1 MKRLVILLSL
11 ILCYSII
18 IAQNNSNM
26 SYTMEWEKVTALEKQ
41 SLPQSAANAVDKIL
55 QKAIADKNSPQVVKA
70 LIHKG
75 KYDIKID
82 SQNDSALF
90 NNLNEMLA
98 MSTDVVEKAVL
109 NSMLGELYM
118 MYYQNDQFVIN
129 QRTALEGFIPED
141 MKEWPRNLLY
151 DKVVEHLNA
160 SLNSRDELEKT
171 DVDKYEEV
179 VIMGGDSRRFYPTM
193 YDFLAKRAIDTYAYI
208 ITDEDLSVSLAKKNI
223 PEEKL
228 FSSVEEFITLN
239 FNAKPKDYNL
249 WALETFKKLMISLSE
264 RKMEKSLVLTELDKL
279 NYLGRL
285 NNAYNTYAEPSIE
298 KLYHQWENNEFSVEI
313 VNKIVD
319 LNNRSIARL
328 DGAGKEAK
336 IKENYDLLNKT
347 INAFPDYEHTAILE
361 NSLSRIIQPELLVSG
376 KNSFPIKGKKEL
388 TVKYKNLNT
397 LKVQLYKMESSLV
410 FAMMQMGTNDY
421 NQSKQ
426 TFVKE
431 FQITL
436 PDKPEY
442 LSAETTFEIPIEK
455 PGSYVLKLSADK
467 PFTQQENIDFY
478 FVVTDLAVFSRIVA
492 QNKYE
497 FFVVDRIT
505 GEPVPG
511 ANIEIYKLPGSWRN
525 SKLTLEQTIPV
536 NKQGLAV
543 YNKDIDNKDV
553 FYHAVLKN
561 DNGSLLSNLPN
572 TFYQFNDNITD
583 ETTEEVTIFT
593 DRSLYR
599 PGQIVYFKA
608 IVIQNNKQKKNLV
621 PNKSIDLSL
630 FDVNGQELTKQT
642 LTTNEYGSVTGEFV
656 LPQGLL
662 TGGFSIRTANGS
674 VFFNVEEYK
683 RPTFDVTFDKIDQTY
698 KFGEEIK
705 LKGKAVSYSGVKL
718 QQATVSYRI
727 TRQQMWWRF
736 WGGNPE
742 HFAQG
747 VAATDQNGTFEI
759 KFTPEK
765 TNAAN
770 FGRTAYTFTIEA
782 TITDVNGESQ
792 VGRYTVN
799 VGDISMMLEVELPDG
814 ETIEKSTMKPLGIS
828 AKNLDGN
835 DIEAKGMY
843 RVFSLLENDSIN
855 KDVLNG
861 DFVTGEQVGLSQS
874 LAKLPSGK
882 YRIKLES
889 QDDRNNRIE
898 SEKDFIL
905 FSFADKK
912 PPVKT
917 NNWVVIKNKNYSK
930 STPAE
935 MIFGASEK
943 INLLYEVWQENN
955 LLERKWISLN
965 NENKRFTFQN
975 KAEYK
980 KSIRVIFTYVKEENF
995 YTNAIDLNHE
1005 KMDKKLDVK
1014 LSVFRDKIRPGS
1026 AEEWMVTVNDAEN
1039 KPAMAEVLA
1048 SMYDYSLEKL
1058 FPTQDWDLNLLNFKP
1073 YSYFNNFIC
1082 DVSFYDSKTF
1092 GRFEFPYKH
1101 VESFM
1106 FDRFNWFGFYLN
1118 GNLLSRNVTVVAF
1131 GAQKKEM
1138 MVGRVAGNI
1147 KFEYAQDI
1155 QLGDGLIES
1164 KMIKGVS
1171 TPESAPSEAN
1181 ESQLPQIRGNFNETA
1196 FFFPQLRTNEQGE
1209 TQIAFTVPES
1219 NTKWRFRV
1227 LAHDKDLNTGK
1238 AEAFT
1243 VSQKELMVT
1252 PNIPRFLRHGD
1263 RTSISTKISN
1273 LSEGALSGKVKLE
1286 FFDPVSEQLIKN
1298 IVIENQN
1305 QEFSLDKDASSN
1317 AAWSFDVPK
1326 NIDILGVRIVAQTE
1340 SFSDGEQ
1347 HALSVLP
1354 NKVLVTESVR
1364 MDLNGNQSKEYK
1376 MDRLIKNS
1384 ASSSAQNYRL
1394 TLEFTSN
1401 AAWYAVQAL
1410 PVLSNPDNDNSVS
1423 WFASFY
1429 ANSLG
1434 YHISEAYPQ
1443 VSAMIEAWKKQGGN
1457 KETFLS
1463 NLEKNQEL
1471 KNVLLEETPWV
1482 MEAKD
1487 ESDQKERLSLL
1498 FDLNRSQNLTSV
1510 AIDKLQ
1516 ELQTES
1522 GGWSWFKNFR
1532 PSVSITQYILYGFS
1546 QLNDLGVK
1554 GYSDKIWDMQAK
1566 GIAYIDE
1573 QALERFELLKK
1584 WNKDWKNIKTIPI
1597 TDLEYLYVRSAYK
1610 QYALNTDL
1618 MGMVDFYTT
1627 KVEENWTKYG
1637 LYERSL
1643 ISVLM
1648 NRNKQ
1653 TSLEQAILK
1662 SFREHATVNEE
1673 MGMFWANN
1681 QSHVFMSQSAVSVHT
1696 FIMNAFLKGGAN
1708 KNEMDNMKR
1717 WLLKQKQTQN
1727 WESTHATMDAIYA
1740 LLSTGSDW
1748 FSISGE
1754 TSIKLG
1760 NQVVEPENKELGTGY
1775 FKEAWLRSE
1784 IKPEM
1789 GNVSVNHKGNAP
1801 AWGALYLQYFEDA
1814 DKVSKVDGSLDVEKL
1829 LFIEKI
1835 DESGR
1840 SLVPV
1845 TENTPMRVGDKVV
1858 VRLTIRTDRDIE
1870 FVHLKDMRAAAFE
1883 PVEQISTTRWQ
1894 GGTIYYMTSKDASTN
1909 FYFDNL
1915 PRGTYV
1921 FEYGVY
1927 VNRTG
1932 NYSNGITTIQCMYAP
1947 EFTSHTEGI
1956 RINVKD

>member
-1 MKRLVILLSL
+1 MKRLVILLSI
-11 ILCYSII
+11 ILCSSVIF
-18 IAQNNSNM
+18 AQNNSDM
-26 SYTMEWEKVTALEKQ
+26 SYTMEWEKVNSLEKQ

-55 QKAIADKNSPQVVKA
+55 QKAIADKNSPQIIKA
-70 LIHKG
+70 LILQG
-75 KYDIKID
+75 KYSINID
-82 SQNDSALF
+82 AQNDTVIF
-90 NNLNEMLA
+90 NDLNKMIEE
-98 MSTDVVEKAVL
+98 SNNVVEKAVL
-109 NSMLGELYM
+109 NSMLGDLYLQ
-118 MYYQNDQFVIN
+118 YYEKDMWKIN
-129 QRTALEGFIPED
+129 QRTELDGFVPDD
-141 MKEWPRNLLY
+141 MKEWTRNILF
-151 DKVVEHLNA
+151 DKIVEHLNR
-160 SLNSRDELEKT
+160 SLDEKDSLLKVE
-171 DVDKYEEV
+171 VESYEEV
-179 VIMGGDSRRFYPTM
+179 INLEKDSREFYPTM
-193 YDFLAKRAIDTYAYI
+193 YDFLAKRAINI
-208 ITDEDLSVSLAKKNI
+208 FSRIQSDENLSQSIENKNI
-223 PEEKL
+223 PLEKL
-228 FSSVEEFITLN
+228 FSSAEEFISLN
-239 FNAKPKDYNL
+239 FNVKPYDYNL
-249 WALETFKKLMISLSE
+249 WALETYRKLMISLSE
-264 RKMEKSLVLTELDKL
+264 RGMKKSLLLTELDKIE
-279 NYLGRL
+279 YLRRL
-285 NNAYNTYAEPSIE
+285 NEAFNSYAKLTLE
-298 KLYHQWENNEFSVEI
+298 KLYSEWENNEFCVEI
-313 VNKIVD
+313 VVK
-319 LNNRSIARL
+319 LNNVYSYEISKAKETE
-328 DGAGKEAK
+328 KEAK
-336 IKENYDLLNKT
+336 TKELYDFLNKV
-347 INAFPDYEHTAILE
+347 INKFPDYERIGFIENNVMQLTQSEFAI
-361 NSLSRIIQPELLVSG
+361 SG
-376 KNSFPIKGKKEL
+376 KNSYAIKGDKEF
-388 TVKYKNLNT
+388 TIKYKNL
-397 LKVQLYKMESSLV
+397 KSVQARLYKLDSPLDPKI
-410 FAMMQMGTNDY
+410 MGQIVMDY
-421 NQSKQ
+421 NNNKE

-431 FQITL
+431 ISVTL
-436 PDKPEY
+436 PEKPEY
-442 LSAETTFEIPIEK
+442 INGETSFKISVDL
-455 PGSYVLKLSADK
+455 PGTYVLKFVTDK
-467 PFTQQENIDFY
+467 PFAREEDMDYY
-478 FVVTDLAVFSRIVA
+478 FVVTDLAVFSRTVA
-492 QNKYE
+492 IDKFE
-497 FFVVDRIT
+497 FFVVDRVT
-505 GEPVPG
+505 GEPVPD
-511 ANIEIYKLPGSWRN
+511 ADIEIYKLPGTWKN
-525 SKLTLEQTIPV
+525 SNLTLEEKIRV

-543 YNKDIDNKDV
+543 YNKKIPNSDV

-561 DNGSLLSNLPN
+561 DKGAFLTNLP
-572 TFYQFNDNITD
+572 YGYSPIYDNNA
-583 ETTEEVTIFT
+583 ENKTTENVTIFT

-599 PGQIVYFKA
+599 PGQTVYFKA
-608 IVIQNNKQKKNLV
+608 IVVNVMGQEKSLAQ
-621 PNKSIDLSL
+621 NKSLNVTL
-630 FDVNGQELTKQT
+630 FDANNQEIERQT
-642 LTTNEYGSVTGEFV
+642 LVSNEFGSVAGEFV
-656 LPQGLL
+656 LPNGLL
-662 TGGFSIRTANGS
+662 TGNFSIRTDNSAVN
-674 VFFNVEEYK
+674 FNVEEYK
-683 RPTFDVTFDKIDQTY
+683 RPTFEVSFDKITQTY
-698 KFGEEIK
+698 KFGEEII
-705 LKGKAVSYSGVKL
+705 LKGNAANFSGVKL
-718 QQATVSYRI
+718 QNANVRYRI
-727 TRQQMWWRF
+727 VRQQIWLRF
-736 WGGNPE
+736 WGGKSE
-742 HFAQG
+742 HFVNG
-747 VAATDQNGTFEI
+747 VTTTDKNGVFEI

-765 TNAAN
+765 KDATG
-770 FGRTAYTFTIEA
+770 FGREAYTFTVEA
-782 TITDVNGESQ
+782 SITDLNGERQ
-792 VGRYTVN
+792 MGKYTVN
-799 VGDISMMLEVELPDG
+799 VGDVSMLLDIELPFD
-814 ETIEKSTMKPLGIS
+814 ENLEKTTMKPLRIS

-835 DIEAKGMY
+835 DIEAKGTY

-861 DFVTGEQVGLSQS
+861 DFVTGEQIGLSQS

-935 MIFGASEK
+935 IIFGASEK

-980 KSIRVIFTYVKEENF
+980 KSIRVMFTYVKEENF
-995 YTNAIDLNHE
+995 YTNAIDLNLE

-1026 AEEWMVTVNDAEN
+1026 AEEWMVTVNDTEN
-1039 KPAMAEVLA
+1039 KPAMAEILA
-1048 SMYDYSLEKL
+1048 SMYDYSLEQL
-1058 FPTQDWDLNLLNFKP
+1058 FPTQDWNLQVTDFNYYYFTNPLQQDL
-1073 YSYFNNFIC
+1073 
-1082 DVSFYDSKTF
+1082 TF
-1092 GRFEFPYKH
+1092 LPKIISEFFRLPYKN
-1101 VESFM
+1101 VNWLK
-1106 FDRFNWFGFYLN
+1106 FDNFNWFGFSFY
-1118 GNLLSRNVTVVAF
+1118 GDLLSRNVVVGF
-1131 GAQKKEM
+1131 GTQKKEM

-1155 QLGDGLIES
+1155 QLGDGLSES

-1171 TPESAPSEAN
+1171 TPESAPSEVN

-1196 FFFPQLRTNEQGE
+1196 FFFPQLRTNKQGE

-1273 LSEGALSGKVKLE
+1273 LSEAALSGKVKLE
-1286 FFDPVSEQLIKN
+1286 FFDPVSEQLIEN

-1364 MDLNGNQSKEYK
+1364 IDLNGNQSKEYTMSQLVEK
-1376 MDRLIKNS
+1376 TS
-1384 ASSSAQNYRL
+1384 TTAENYRL

-1401 AAWYAVQAL
+1401 AAWYAIQAL
-1410 PVLSNPDNDNSVS
+1410 PVLSNPDNDNSIS

-1443 VSAMIEAWKKQGGN
+1443 VSTMIEAWKKQGGN

-1482 MEAKD
+1482 MEAKN

-1516 ELQTES
+1516 ELQTVG
-1522 GGWSWFKNFR
+1522 GGWSWFKNFS

-1554 GYSDKIWDMQAK
+1554 GYSDKIWNMQAK
-1566 GIAYIDE
+1566 GISFIDE
-1573 QALERFELLKK
+1573 QALGRFELLKK
-1584 WNKDWKNIKTIPI
+1584 WNKDWKNIKTISI

-1610 QYALNTDL
+1610 QYALNVDL
-1618 MGMVDFYTT
+1618 MAMVDFYTT
-1627 KVEENWTKYG
+1627 KIEENWTQYG

-1648 NRNKQ
+1648 NRNKK

-1662 SFREHATVNEE
+1662 SLREHATVNDE

-1681 QSHVFMSQSAVSVHT
+1681 KSRVFMSQSAVSVHA
-1696 FIMNAFLKGGAN
+1696 FIMHAFLKGGA
-1708 KNEMDNMKR
+1708 KTNEMDNMKR

-1748 FSISGE
+1748 FSTNGE

-1760 NQVVEPENKELGTGY
+1760 NLLVEPENKELGTGY
-1775 FKEAWLRSE
+1775 FKEAWSRSE
-1784 IKPEM
+1784 IKSEM
-1789 GNVSVNHKGNAP
+1789 GNVSINHKGNAP

-1814 DKVSKVDGSLDVEKL
+1814 DMVSKADGSLDVEKL
-1829 LFIEKI
+1829 LFIEKT

-1845 TENTPMRVGDKVV
+1845 TENTPMKVGDKVV

-1883 PVEQISTTRWQ
+1883 PVEQISATRWQ
-1894 GGTIYYMTSKDASTN
+1894 GGTIYYQASKDASTN
-1909 FYFDNL
+1909 FYFDVL

-1927 VNRTG
+1927 VNRAG
-1932 NYSNGITTIQCMYAP
+1932 NYSNGITTVQCMYAP

-1956 RINVKD
+1956 RIIVKD